1 VPTSTERVDVS
12 VLVPVRNEADAL
24 PEVLEAM
31 RSQDFGGTIEFVF
44 IDGQSEDGSREL
56 LERAAAADPRVRV
69 LDNPARTTPHAL
81 NIGLRESSGAV
92 VARMDAHTRY
102 PPNYLADGVARLRRG
117 DVTWVSGPA
126 LAEGD
131 GRWSRRVA
139 LALSMRLGVGGADFR
154 TTADQEFEV
163 DTGFAGLWL
172 RETLERYGGWDE
184 EWINDQDFELAARI
198 RADGGRVLC
207 LPQLAASYIP
217 RDSLPALAR
226 QYHVGGFYR
235 VKTSL
240 RHPASM
246 RRSHLLP
253 PALLV
258 GAGLAVAGP
267 RPLRRLGRA
276 GLALYAGAL
285 AHAALTAARRAEPGD
300 AVAVPAALATMHAA
314 WGAGFLRGCVE
325 LGFPGPAV
333 ERVLRSLI
341 PGERGAS

>member
-1 VPTSTERVDVS
+1 VPTPTERVDIS

-44 IDGQSEDGSREL
+44 IDGRSQDGSREI
-56 LERAAAADPRVRV
+56 LEQAAAADPRVRV

-81 NIGLRESSGAV
+81 NIGLRGSNGAV

-102 PPNYLADGVARLRRG
+102 PPNYLSDGVARLRRG
-117 DVTWVSGPA
+117 DVAWVSGPQ

-139 LALSMRLGVGGADFR
+139 LALSTRLGVGGAAFR
-154 TTADQEFEV
+154 STADNEFEV
-163 DTGFAGLWL
+163 DSGFTGLWL

-184 EWINDQDFELAARI
+184 DWINDQDFELAARI

-217 RDSLPALAR
+217 RDSLPELAR

-240 RHPASM
+240 RHPASL

-267 RPLRRLGRA
+267 RPLRGLGRA
-276 GLALYAGAL
+276 GLALYLAAL
-285 AHAALTAARRAEPGD
+285 GHAALTAAQRAEPSD

-314 WGAGFLRGCVE
+314 WGAGFIRGCVE

-341 PGERGAS
+341 PGGPGAS